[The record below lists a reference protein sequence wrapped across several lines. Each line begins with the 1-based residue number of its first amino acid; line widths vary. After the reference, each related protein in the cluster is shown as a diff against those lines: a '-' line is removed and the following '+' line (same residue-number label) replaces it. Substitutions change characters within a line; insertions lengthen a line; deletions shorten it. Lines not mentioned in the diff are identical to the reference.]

1 MRALGG
7 FFDFFLVLAYLD
19 YAFLRLRVE
28 ETDGGSI
35 VFVAS
40 SSLCLFLLC
49 IMDFFFDED
58 RFRWLVELSRHLN

>member
-35 VFVAS
+35 WVFVAS
-40 SSLCLFLLC
+40 SSLCLFLLGR
-49 IMDFFFDED
+49 ID
-58 RFRWLVELSRHLN
+58 